1 MKTFAAD
8 GDSPLQKTTPNGHN
22 HQVKEIFYS
31 ICFLHS
37 IKLMEIVNFVFG
49 LLLLL
54 LMCCLFLFVLFMQ
67 IPDFAYSP
75 NPHSEYSI

>member
-31 ICFLHS
+31 ICFLHYV
-37 IKLMEIVNFVFG
+37 KLMELVNFAFV
-49 LLLLL
+49 LLL
-54 LMCCLFLFVLFMQ
+54 LMCCFLLFLFVLFMQ